1 MYFILVGTPILA
13 FLSDGCALG
22 NNAKTDGLNT
32 FLLFTVLDKTVP
44 YSFECIIV

>member
-32 FLLFTVLDKTVP
+32 FLYYSLCSIRLSLIVLNV
-44 YSFECIIV
+44 S